1 MKIKKEKIFIY
12 LPVLLSL
19 FLILGIVLGN
29 WFCSIRVKSIV
40 NQEFNKQHFSIRPGL
55 NVGSGFSLNP
65 KSDKITTA
73 LQYILNEYVDTV
85 SLEEINES
93 VLPKLLENLD
103 PHSIYI
109 PLSEF
114 QRFNEPLTGN
124 FSGIGV
130 SFNMVDDTVAIIN
143 TIANG
148 PSEMV
153 GIQSGDRIIEVEDS
167 VVAGVKMLSNDI
179 VKMLKG
185 KKGTLVKIKV
195 FRRGEKEPLAFE
207 ITRDDIPI
215 YSVDVA
221 YMVTDDIGY
230 IKISQF
236 AQTTFKEF
244 MEAIE
249 KLKSQG
255 VKKLIIDLRAN
266 GGGIMEAATKIAD
279 QFLEENKLIVYTE
292 GKTRPRS
299 NVYATSRGV
308 LKNDEVLVLIDES
321 SASASEIL
329 AGALQDND
337 RGIIM
342 GRRSFGKGLVQE
354 QMRFNDGSALRLTV
368 ARYYT
373 PTGRSIQRPYDN
385 GKEAYYHDMNSRFL
399 RGEFENRDSI
409 KFIDSLKFITPG
421 GKVVYGGGGIMPDIF
436 VPVDTVGI
444 TPYYNRSRGL
454 GLMYR
459 YAFHYTDLHRSEL
472 ENFKSADEIN
482 NFLEEQDIMS
492 DFIKFASEGGLEPD
506 ATQIKESERLISI
519 QIKAYIARNVIDNIG
534 FYPIIKEL
542 DRTLEMAID
551 TLSST

>member
-153 GIQSGDRIIEVEDS
+153 GIQAGDRIVEVEDS
-167 VVAGVKMLSNDI
+167 VVAGVNMLSNDI

-266 GGGIMEAATKIAD
+266 GGGIMEAA
-279 QFLEENKLIVYTE
+279 N
-292 GKTRPRS
+292 
-299 NVYATSRGV
+299 RGAH
-308 LKNDEVLVLIDES
+308 D
-321 SASASEIL
+321 
-329 AGALQDND
+329 AG
-337 RGIIM
+337 
-342 GRRSFGKGLVQE
+342 
-354 QMRFNDGSALRLTV
+354 
-368 ARYYT
+368 
-373 PTGRSIQRPYDN
+373 GRSIGLNIVLPREQSPN
-385 GKEAYYHDMNSRFL
+385 AYVTPELSFQFQYFALRKMHFL
-399 RGEFENRDSI
+399 MRAIALVVF
-409 KFIDSLKFITPG
+409 PG
-421 GKVVYGGGGIMPDIF
+421 GYGTLDELFETLTLIQTKKVERMPVLLF
-436 VPVDTVGI
+436 GEK
-444 TPYYNRSRGL
+444 YW
-454 GLMYR
+454 
-459 YAFHYTDLHRSEL
+459 
-472 ENFKSADEIN
+472 KSIVN
-482 NFLEEQDIMS
+482 L
-492 DFIKFASEGGLEPD
+492 
-506 ATQIKESERLISI
+506 ERLVDEGMIDQQDFESF
-519 QIKAYIARNVIDNIG
+519 QFVETPAQAWELIKSHYADK
-534 FYPIIKEL
+534 PIPE
-542 DRTLEMAID
+542 
-551 TLSST
+551 